1 MSVSIATFASNTLEH
16 QPVFSWYREHAG
28 TIYTSG
34 HVAIDIDSG
43 AFSHGDLRHEARAAL
58 TNLSRTLERAGSSLA
73 KVLKVTVYLT
83 DMREFA
89 AFNRVY
95 AEFFPGEQVPARIC
109 VEVSR
114 LPYDLRVAIDAIAFV

>member
-1 MSVSIATFASNTLEH
+1 MVALARDPLDH
-16 QPVFSWYREHAG
+16 QPVFSWHREHAG

-34 HVAIDIDSG
+34 HVAVDLDSG
-43 AFSHGDLRHEARAAL
+43 TIDRGDLCHETRLAL
-58 TNLSRTLERAGSSLA
+58 SNLSRTLERAGSSLA
-73 KVLKVTVYLT
+73 RVLKVTVYLT

-95 AEFFPGEQVPARIC
+95 AEFFTGEQVPARVC

-114 LPYDLRVAIDAIAFV
+114 LPYDVRVAVDAIAFV

>member
-1 MSVSIATFASNTLEH
+1 

-34 HVAIDIDSG
+34 HVAIDLDSG
-43 AFSHGDLRHEARAAL
+43 TIERGDLRHEARLAL
-58 TNLSRTLERAGSSLA
+58 TNLSQTIERAGSSLA
-73 KVLKVTVYLT
+73 QVLKVTVYLT

-95 AEFFPGEQVPARIC
+95 AEFFAGEQVPARVC

-114 LPYDLRVAIDAIAFV
+114 LPYDVRVAVDAIAFV

>member
-1 MSVSIATFASNTLEH
+1 MPVSMATFVSNTLEH
-16 QPVFSWYREHAG
+16 QPVFSWHREHAG

-43 AFSHGDLRHEARAAL
+43 VISHGDLCHEARVAL
-58 TNLSRTLERAGSSLA
+58 GNLSRTLERAGSSLE

-89 AFNRVY
+89 TFNRVY
-95 AEFFPGEQVPARIC
+95 AEFFPGEHPPARIC

>member
-1 MSVSIATFASNTLEH
+1 MPVSTASFVSNTLEH
-16 QPVFSWYREHAG
+16 QPVFSWHREHAG

-34 HVAIDIDSG
+34 HVAIDVDSG
-43 AFSHGDLRHEARAAL
+43 RVDRGDLRHEARVAL
-58 TNLSRTLERAGSSLA
+58 SNLSRTLERAGSDLS

-83 DMREFA
+83 DMREFGT
-89 AFNRVY
+89 FNRVY
-95 AEFFPGEQVPARIC
+95 AEFFASEQVPARVC

>member
-1 MSVSIATFASNTLEH
+1 MSVSIATFVSNTLEH

-43 AFSHGDLRHEARAAL
+43 AISHGDLPHEARVAL
-58 TNLSRTLERAGSSLA
+58 GNLGRTLARAGSSLEQ
-73 KVLKVTVYLT
+73 VLKVTVYLT
-83 DMREFA
+83 DMREFST
-89 AFNRVY
+89 FNRVY
-95 AEFFPGEQVPARIC
+95 AEFFPGERPPARIC

-114 LPYDLRVAIDAIAFV
+114 LPYDLRVAIDAIAFK

>member
-1 MSVSIATFASNTLEH
+1 MPLSMAALASSAFEH

-34 HVAIDIDSG
+34 HVAIDIDTHG
-43 AFSHGDLRHEARAAL
+43 FEHGDLAHEARVAL
-58 TNLSRTLERAGSSLA
+58 DNLRKTLARAGSSLDR
-73 KVLKVTVYLT
+73 VLKVTVYLT
-83 DMREFA
+83 DMSEFA

-95 AEFFPGEQVPARIC
+95 AEFFAGERVPARVC